1 MGVVLWL
8 GIVYCMQIIVGK
20 HRGRLDTEHFA
31 LREDRNQS
39 WEEVES
45 DCVPDIFQS
54 HSWK

>member
-31 LREDRNQS
+31 HREDRNQS